1 MQGPHSRINY
11 LCNNLIMGAEPRQE
25 DIQSILDSGV
35 TVFINLTEN
44 LNYEL
49 PSNIEYYHYPIKPG
63 KAPSTKMMNEILS
76 LINSKNNNNENVYF
90 HCTGGHGR
98 AGLVAC
104 IVIGKMYNLDTVES
118 IEYVE
123 KCRNDRKDISR
134 NFIPIPEMP
143 VQINLID
150 KFLGLKHGNTK
161 PDRSNTDWL
170 KQVRKERIK
179 R

>member
-1 MQGPHSRINY
+1 MQGPHSRSNY
-11 LCNNLIMGAEPRQE
+11 LDSEFKLIMGAEPKQE

-35 TVFINLTEN
+35 TVFINLKEE
-44 LNYEL
+44 LKYEL
-49 PSNIEYYHYPIKPG
+49 PNNIEYYHFPIKSG
-63 KAPSTKMMNEILS
+63 KSPTIKMMNEIL
-76 LINSKNNNNENVYF
+76 LIFNTNKKIYF

-104 IVIGKMYNLDTVES
+104 IVIGKMYNFDTVEA

-123 KCRNDRKDISR
+123 KCRNDRKDNSR
-134 NFIPIPEMP
+134 NFIPIPEMQ
-143 VQINLID
+143 VQVNLIE
-150 KFLGLKHGNTK
+150 KFLGLKDGNTK

-170 KQVRKERIK
+170 KKVIKYRIK